1 MEGLSKLS
9 AVCQLK
15 RMDWPQVGTVTVA
28 EHEYSSELFVIQR
41 MLVLP
46 LNCYFCD
53 VAMYDLGPNPDHE
66 KLTEVV

>member
-1 MEGLSKLS
+1 
-9 AVCQLK
+9 
-15 RMDWPQVGTVTVA
+15 MDWPQVGTVTVA
-28 EHEYSSELFVIQR
+28 EHEYSFELFVIQR